1 MNRVLLILALSVA
14 WPAVALPLPRGDP
27 ERPVV
32 SAPAQSPVAR
42 PSAPAKLPTP
52 QVSETGYTSAF
63 VCGRC
68 HADIYASWKRSMH
81 AFSLSDP
88 VFDVAL
94 MQAVRAEPAARA
106 LCLKCHAPV
115 TLYNG
120 DVDLAEGITREGV
133 TCDFCH
139 SVTAAHVGHSETPYV
154 VQPGRVKRSTMA
166 RANSP
171 AHDVAFSELHSRSE
185 FCGACHYHE
194 TENGT
199 VVMGTFAEW
208 QAGPYAREGVQC
220 QDCHMVLG
228 SGRVVHQDVKETSG
242 AINLH
247 DLIHDTNQLK
257 SAVRIRVVDLSYQEG
272 ALIAT
277 VEITNVGSGHMIP
290 TGVPNREL
298 LLQVEARRGD
308 GSVERREKRYR
319 KVLAGADGKPLTL
332 DYEAFLYAR
341 SVVSDNRIGPR
352 ESRRETFR
360 FDIPRGE
367 GVEVSASAIYHYQ
380 PLVLDHRPMVITL
393 ATDSRYSYR

>member
-1 MNRVLLILALSVA
+1 MNKAILILGLAAATPPDATAASEADPNLPIAQASS
-14 WPAVALPLPRGDP
+14 PAAQAPPTMKT
-27 ERPVV
+27 PV
-32 SAPAQSPVAR
+32 
-42 PSAPAKLPTP
+42 P
-52 QVSETGYTSAF
+52 QISETGYTSAF

-68 HADIYASWKRSMH
+68 HADIYSSWKRSMH

-88 VFDVAL
+88 VFDVAF
-94 MQAVRAEPAARA
+94 MQAVRAEPAAKQ
-106 LCLKCHAPV
+106 LCLRCHAPV
-115 TLYNG
+115 TLHNN
-120 DVDLAEGITREGV
+120 DLDLVEGITREGV

-139 SVTAAHVGHSETPYV
+139 SVTAVNVGDKKAPYV
-154 VQPGRVKRSTMA
+154 VEPGRIKRSTMA

-199 VVMGTFAEW
+199 IVMGTFAEW

-228 SGRVVHQDVKETSG
+228 GGRVVHQEVKESSG
-242 AINLH
+242 PINLH

-257 SAVRIRVVDLSYQEG
+257 SAVRVRVADLSYQEG
-272 ALIAT
+272 ALIAS
-277 VEITNVGSGHMIP
+277 VEVTNVGSGHMIP

-298 LLQVEARRGD
+298 LLQVEARQGD

-319 KVLAGADGKPLTL
+319 KVLAGADGKPLLL
-332 DYEAFLYAR
+332 DYEAFLFAR

-352 ESRRETFR
+352 ETRRETFR
-360 FDIPRGE
+360 FEIPAGE
-367 GVEVSASAIYHYQ
+367 RVEVTASAVYKYA
-380 PLVLDHRPMVITL
+380 PLILDQRPMAITL
-393 ATDSRYSYR
+393 ASDSRYIYR